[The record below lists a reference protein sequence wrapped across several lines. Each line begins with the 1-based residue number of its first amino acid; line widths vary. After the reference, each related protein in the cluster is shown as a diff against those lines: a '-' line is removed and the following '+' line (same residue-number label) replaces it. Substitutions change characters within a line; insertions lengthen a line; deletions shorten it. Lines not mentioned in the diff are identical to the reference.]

1 MNKKPEDSMT
11 DAECDLIEEKADA
24 IGDILTDTPSHVAL
38 HALIRVAADVGVQGR
53 DLMTKRE
60 FVAST
65 VECLD
70 FWYETWLKENEDEAN
85 S

>member
-11 DAECDLIEEKADA
+11 EAECDLIEEKADA
-24 IGDILTDTPSHVAL
+24 IGALLSETPSHVAL
-38 HALIRVAADVGVQGR
+38 HALLRVAADVGVQGR
-53 DLMTKRE
+53 DVMTKRE

-65 VECLD
+65 VNCID
-70 FWYETWLKENEDEAN
+70 FWYDTWLREYKDEAN